1 MKIVLSDLDGTIL
14 KRGEKALNRNVLS
27 AIEHILSQNVYF
39 AVASGRTYVELKHFF
54 APFEK
59 DIFFITNDG
68 AETIYKEETLLDFP
82 IKESFSSPSY
92 ALHGKYMTYLK
103 TKDIPLTRSLLSQQH
118 GHVMK
123 LDNDFPD
130 EPIYKITDYAKIKYD
145 VLPLLYK
152 DNSMNEYIA
161 HPVNKGIAAKML
173 LAHLNIPLGESCS
186 FGDNFNDLPLFNE
199 TGDSFAVANAH
210 PKVKKAAKK
219 VCRDFETEIFRLI

>member
-39 AVASGRTYVELKHFF
+39 AVASGRTYVELKEFF

-82 IKESFSSPSY
+82 ISEKFSSPSY

-103 TKDIPLTRSLLSQQH
+103 TKDIPLTRSLLKQMRN
-118 GHVMK
+118 HVTL
-123 LDNDFPD
+123 LDGDFPD
-130 EPIYKITDYAKIKYD
+130 EPIYKITDYAKVKYD
-145 VLPLLYK
+145 ALPLVYQ

-161 HPVNKGIAAKML
+161 HPASKGIAVKML

-186 FGDNFNDLPLFNE
+186 FGDNFNDLPMFRE
-199 TGDSFAVANAH
+199 TGESYAVANAH
-210 PKVKKAAKK
+210 PKVKKAAKR
-219 VCRDFETEIFRLI
+219 VCRDFETEIYKII